1 MKKQVALG
9 VVLAL
14 GLLFLA
20 LLVVPGLAQGPADDP
35 RPPGEA
41 GVLAPGALS
50 NYIPI
55 QGRLTDDS
63 GNPLD
68 GDYSLTFRL
77 YDSSSGGTALCE
89 DTRTVTVDDGLFSH
103 YFEGC
108 SSIDGQQL
116 YLGIQVE
123 SDPEMTPRQFIDN
136 VPYAW
141 SLRPGAIISYSLGSN
156 AILHIENS
164 GSSGRALRAYAM
176 ATSGTN
182 YGVVGASRSPD
193 GYGGYFYN
201 NGGGVGLW
209 GKSSESSGGDGVQ
222 GESYSVTGRGVFAR
236 NYASGVALAGY
247 SDSAPGA
254 GHFYP
259 TLYLVQANS
268 GGDFV
273 VGASSYWGTRYWRV
287 DRTGRGYFN
296 GGTQAS
302 GADFAE
308 QVAVEG
314 READYEP
321 GDVLVISAEADRTV
335 ALSSEPFATAVIGVY
350 STRPAMLAGA
360 PDTDDP
366 LAGIPVAITGIVP
379 CKVSAENGPIQ
390 RGDLLVTSSTP
401 GHAMRAGD
409 DPPPGSVLG
418 KAMQP
423 LESGTGSIVILVTLQ

>member
-1 MKKQVALG
+1 
-9 VVLAL
+9 
-14 GLLFLA
+14 
-20 LLVVPGLAQGPADDP
+20 
-35 RPPGEA
+35 
-41 GVLAPGALS
+41 
-50 NYIPI
+50 
-55 QGRLTDDS
+55 
-63 GNPLD
+63 
-68 GDYSLTFRL
+68 
-77 YDSSSGGTALCE
+77 
-89 DTRTVTVDDGLFSH
+89 
-103 YFEGC
+103 
-108 SSIDGQQL
+108 
-116 YLGIQVE
+116 
-123 SDPEMTPRQFIDN
+123 

-141 SLRPGAIISYSLGSN
+141 SLRPAAIISYSLNSN

-164 GSSGRALRAYAM
+164 GSSGRGLRAYAM
-176 ATSGTN
+176 APSGTN

-201 NGGGVGLW
+201 NQGGTALW
-209 GKSSESSGGDGVQ
+209 VKSGDSSGGDGVKA
-222 GESYSVTGRGVFAR
+222 ESYSASGRGVYAR
-236 NYASGVALAGY
+236 NYGSGVAIAGY
-247 SDSAPGA
+247 SDSAPGT
-254 GHFYP
+254 GHYYP
-259 TLYLVQANS
+259 TLYLVQADS
-268 GGDFV
+268 GGDFI
-273 VGASSYWGTRYWRV
+273 VGASAYWGTRYWRV

-321 GDVLVISAEADRTV
+321 GDVLVISAEADQTV

-350 STRPAMLAGA
+350 STQPAMLAGA

-418 KAMQP
+418 KAMQS
-423 LESGTGSIVILVTLQ
+423 LESGTGSIVMLVTLQ